1 MSENT
6 AGGTKNIALGV
17 YAMDALTSAD
27 NCVGIGYAALGATT
41 TGGNNTGV
49 GWSALLANSTG
60 DSHTA
65 FGYNALAAVT
75 DSTGNTGVGT
85 NAGDAITTGD
95 SNTTIGYNSLT
106 TLTTGSYN
114 TAAGQ
119 DALNALTTGSGNVAI
134 GRNAGN
140 SQTTGNYNVV
150 IGHSAAGNNVP
161 MTTGTN
167 NVIIGPYCDPSAV
180 GAANQI
186 VIGEDA
192 TGIGNN
198 NVTLGKGHTG
208 ANRIYNDFSA
218 NATWTHT
225 SDERFKKDIATN
237 TDAGLAFINDLRTV
251 TYKWKAPSE
260 YDETMNAYDASD
272 TEPSYDKKMYGF
284 IAQEVK
290 AAMDTHNITD
300 FAGWHQLDNDAQDN
314 MQGVSFEMFVMPLVK
329 AVQELSAKNDALLA
343 RIETLEG

>member
-1 MSENT
+1 
-6 AGGTKNIALGV
+6 
-17 YAMDALTSAD
+17 MDALTSAD

-49 GWSALLANSTG
+49 GWSTLLANSTG

-65 FGYNALAAVT
+65 IGYNALASVT
-75 DSTGNTGVGT
+75 TSTGNTAVGT
-85 NAGDAITTGD
+85 NAGDAITTGA
-95 SNTTIGYNSLT
+95 SNCAVGYNCLT

-114 TAAGQ
+114 TAMGQ
-119 DALNALTTGSGNVAI
+119 DAANAMLGGSGNTAI
-134 GRNAGN
+134 GRNAGKD
-140 SQTTGNYNVV
+140 QTTGNYNVV
-150 IGHSAAGNNVP
+150 IGHSAAANNGP
-161 MTTGTN
+161 MTTGSN
-167 NVIIGPYCDPSAV
+167 NVIIGSYCDPDAV
-180 GAANQI
+180 DAVNQI
-186 VIGEDA
+186 VLGHDA
-192 TGIGNN
+192 TGAGDNYF
-198 NVTLGKGHTG
+198 TFGKGHTG
-208 ANRIYNDFSA
+208 TNRVYNDFTA
-218 NATWTHT
+218 NANWTHS

-300 FAGWHQLDNDAQDN
+300 FAGWHQIDNDAQDN

-329 AVQELSAKNDALLA
+329 AVQELSAEVEALKAKLA
-343 RIETLEG
+343 D